1 MIVSIGGTS
10 EKGVLARAT
19 KGSLQLRG
27 TDDYKENTPPL
38 PWYQL
43 IEVSVTRMCLRH
55 VLTCASSLH
64 VSPNRPRLL
73 HYDPLGQKTGWLAS
87 LSNHRCF
94 CKPGEPPSLTVKP
107 NSLFSNNNQ
116 PQQPTTTQQQQPID
130 LNHSFL
136 RISLFCSVR
145 KPFPAQGGG
154 PPRNTKRDV
163 FETVWYRSD
172 SVYAVSTASSR
183 LRNRKQHCLITD
195 GLCLPVGQIVMAHKA
210 CSFKT
215 QSLNG
220 TKHMDEE
227 TTTSPNGGYSYHD
240 TLQTG

>member
-1 MIVSIGGTS
+1 
-10 EKGVLARAT
+10 
-19 KGSLQLRG
+19 
-27 TDDYKENTPPL
+27 
-38 PWYQL
+38 
-43 IEVSVTRMCLRH
+43 MCLH
-55 VLTCASSLH
+55 VRRRCMCPPTDLAYYSMIHWGRRQAGLH
-64 VSPNRPRLL
+64 HCPTMP
-73 HYDPLGQKTGWLAS
+73 A
-87 LSNHRCF
+87 
-94 CKPGEPPSLTVKP
+94 CKPGEPSLTVKP